1 LGFTSSYVPISWG
14 EREMGQIDSITLN
27 ILGIKQ
33 TLIRTLLVVV
43 VVVVT
48 SPIKPIGPEW
58 QLLSLI
64 L

>member
-1 LGFTSSYVPISWG
+1 
-14 EREMGQIDSITLN
+14 MDSITLI

-33 TLIRTLLVVV
+33 ILIKTLLVVV
-43 VVVVT
+43 VVLT
-48 SPIKPIGPEW
+48 SPTKPTGPEW

>member
-1 LGFTSSYVPISWG
+1 
-14 EREMGQIDSITLN
+14 M
-27 ILGIKQ
+27 LGIKQ
-33 TLIRTLLVVV
+33 TLIKTLLVVV
-43 VVVVT
+43 VVVVI

>member
-1 LGFTSSYVPISWG
+1 MIRIWG
-14 EREMGQIDSITLN
+14 EREMGQMDSITLS

-33 TLIRTLLVVV
+33 TLIKTLLVVV
-43 VVVVT
+43 VVT
-48 SPIKPIGPEW
+48 SPTKPIGPEW